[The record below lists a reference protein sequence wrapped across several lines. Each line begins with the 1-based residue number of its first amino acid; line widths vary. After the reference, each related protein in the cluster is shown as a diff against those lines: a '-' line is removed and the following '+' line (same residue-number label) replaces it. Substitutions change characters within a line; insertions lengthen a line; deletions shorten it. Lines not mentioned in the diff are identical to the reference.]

1 MAGEPGP
8 RGRPQRTE
16 RGRRP
21 AKQTRPTRSG
31 QPRRGPW
38 GRWAETR
45 NGPRMGEAAD
55 AQERSDRCNRGL
67 TKKRSAAGQTD
78 DGLEPG
84 EQCKPAGTAGPLQR
98 LVRPHAAGW

>member
-45 NGPRMGEAAD
+45 CQQSLRFD
-55 AQERSDRCNRGL
+55 
-67 TKKRSAAGQTD
+67 
-78 DGLEPG
+78 
-84 EQCKPAGTAGPLQR
+84 PL
-98 LVRPHAAGW
+98 PIIEN